1 MNAASSRFPITVIT
15 ITYNSAHCVARA
27 LTSAAGAAEFIIVDN
42 ASTDGSIG
50 ATEPFGC
57 KVIAN
62 DGNVGFGVACN
73 QAARLATSEFLLFL
87 NPDAVLAPK
96 AIERMLATAERFPNA
111 VAFGPRHELPLDHE
125 VDVTYQKRLAR
136 ARNRGAKDQAIAGT
150 REVRSLSGAALLCRR
165 STFAAVGGFDE
176 KFFLYFED
184 EDLCR
189 RLAQHGPL
197 ICADDATVFQLPG
210 TGANLNWHQHFMKY
224 RRYGRS
230 RIYFSKKHGVRFKCA
245 LQALEQTAKGVAAFA
260 RSDRALAAQHFGR
273 AVGYIEGRFG
283 RLR

>member
-1 MNAASSRFPITVIT
+1 MHVESNVQLTNCRLSTTTRANTVGMTSGWEQSLSRDKVMLQRRPGVEGDQSRAVLENLAEQDGMNAASSRFPITVIT

-165 STFAAVGGFDE
+165 STFAADSF
-176 KFFLYFED
+176 
-184 EDLCR
+184 CISR
-189 RLAQHGPL
+189 TR
-197 ICADDATVFQLPG
+197 ICAADS
-210 TGANLNWHQHFMKY
+210 
-224 RRYGRS
+224 RS
-230 RIYFSKKHGVRFKCA
+230 
-245 LQALEQTAKGVAAFA
+245 TA
-260 RSDRALAAQHFGR
+260 RSS
-273 AVGYIEGRFG
+273 VPTM
-283 RLR
+283 RLCSSCPVPVPI